1 VCYYMYK
8 GKLEELEITL
18 DKVLFYSA
26 NALLMAVSKFG
37 KSATYFEVRG
47 DTLPTTRLRSRST
60 PGLNAEILRIAG
72 AEHYVHDLANINE
85 FLLDPDLNRWL
96 IEMSLFTVLPEGKL
110 ERNRDNIQGMFFG
123 ADVYLAKFTLNTL
136 FSGKRAWKD
145 CLKWRKSL
153 KGLPT
158 SSLLLYES
166 RNRIN
171 RLVSLPIEKV
181 TRLQL
186 ESLVL
191 MLSACEFEQEI
202 SFFAMLENHFIV
214 FGIDEREH
222 HLEDNVT
229 MIREALKFLGISNCD
244 VLIKPHP
251 NFSGDLDIIVG
262 RIRETLST
270 IQLGRIQLVDK
281 RIPLE
286 LLIYSAK
293 CLHFFG
299 APSSALMAYPRER
312 FTLLRVMPSRC
323 EFTYRSYLNAAI

>member
-1 VCYYMYK
+1 
-8 GKLEELEITL
+8 L
-18 DKVLFYSA
+18 DKVLFFSA
-26 NALLMAVSKFG
+26 NALLLAVSKFG
-37 KSATYFEVRG
+37 KSAIYFEVRG

-72 AEHYVHDLANINE
+72 AEHHVYNLANINE
-85 FLLDPDLNRWL
+85 ILLGPDLNRWF
-96 IEMSLFTVLPEGKL
+96 IEMSLFTVLPKEKL
-110 ERNRDNIQGMFFG
+110 ERIRDNVQGIFFG

-145 CLKWRKSL
+145 CLTWRKFL
-153 KGLPT
+153 RGLPT
-158 SSLLLYES
+158 SGLLLYES

-171 RLVSLPIEKV
+171 RLGSLPIEKV
-181 TRLQL
+181 NSLQI

-191 MLSACEFEQEI
+191 MLSAYEFEQET
-202 SFFAMLENHFIV
+202 SFFSRLENHFVV

-222 HLEDNVT
+222 YLEDNVT
-229 MIREALKFLGISNCD
+229 MIREALKFMGISNCD

-286 LLIYSAK
+286 LLIYSKK

-312 FTLLRVMPSRC
+312 FTLLRVMPSRR
-323 EFTYRSYLNAAI
+323 ELTNRSYLNAAI

>member
-1 VCYYMYK
+1 M
-8 GKLEELEITL
+8 
-18 DKVLFYSA
+18 DKVLFFSA

-37 KSATYFEVRG
+37 KSATYFEVRR
-47 DTLPTTRLRSRST
+47 DTLPTTRLQSRST
-60 PGLNAEILRIAG
+60 PGLNAEILKIVG
-72 AEHYVHDLANINE
+72 AEHYVYDLTDINE
-85 FLLDPDLNRWL
+85 FLLDPDSNRWL
-96 IEMSLFTVLPEGKL
+96 IEMSLFSLLPKRKL
-110 ERNRDNIQGMFFG
+110 KRNPDNVQGLFFG
-123 ADVYLAKFTLNTL
+123 ADPYLAKFTLNTL

-145 CLKWRKSL
+145 CVEWRKFL
-153 KGLPT
+153 KEIPT

-171 RLVSLPIEKV
+171 RLASLSIEKV
-181 TRLQL
+181 TSLQL

-191 MLSACEFEQEI
+191 MLSACEDEQEI
-202 SFFAMLENHFIV
+202 SFFARLENHFVV

-229 MIREALKFLGISNCD
+229 IIREALKFMGISNCD

-262 RIRETLST
+262 RIRETLKT

-286 LLIYSAK
+286 LMIYSEK

-299 APSSALMAYPRER
+299 VPSSALMTYPRER
-312 FTLLRVMPSRC
+312 FTLLRVMPSRR